1 MQKAKGQKILIWAF
15 AIFILAFVLR
25 IFHIAAI
32 YKNSPFFA
40 VLPGDLGAYDRW
52 AGQIVE
58 NGWLGKEIF
67 YQDPLYSYFLAIF
80 YKVLGQEFLWIYVV
94 QAFFGACTSGLLVL
108 LGAKVFSR
116 NAGILAGL
124 LYGLYG
130 PAIYFDGLLL
140 KVSLSAFLVTLAIY
154 LFLHKQLEEA
164 SPSIYFSGFFFGLA
178 CLTRANFLL
187 LLPLGFL
194 TVLVNPH
201 VVMRK
206 RMIMTLLLLSGVMS
220 ALGPVIARNYVVGK
234 ELVLTTAQ
242 AGQNFYIGHNADAN
256 GTYIRL
262 PFIRPDPL
270 HEQEDFKNEAE
281 KRTGSSLTPPE
292 VSHFW
297 LQQGLDFILENPL
310 ADFKLTG
317 KKLLLFLNSYEI
329 PDNHNFYFHQR
340 YSNILQ
346 TLPINFG
353 WLAPFFLLG
362 LLGMLHEKR
371 TAPVFLFWVQVIYV
385 ASVII
390 FYVFSRYRM
399 VFLPLFCLS
408 AAFGF
413 FMLQNQFRMGQWRK
427 LAASLIIVG
436 CGFGIANLK
445 LIEPFDFSHSYTD
458 EGIAYERKNE
468 AKKAL
473 NSYEQ
478 ALGINPNYL
487 RVLDRLGKLQ
497 LQQKEYNGARSTYT
511 KILALE
517 PDSVDAKYQIM
528 LLDKLGL

>member
-15 AIFILAFVLR
+15 AIFVLAFVLR

-40 VLPGDLGAYDRW
+40 VLPGDLGAYDLW
-52 AGQIVE
+52 ASQIVE

-67 YQDPLYSYFLAIF
+67 YQDPLYPYFLAIF
-80 YKVLGQEFLWIYVV
+80 YKVVGREFLWIYVV
-94 QAFFGACTSGLLVL
+94 QAFLGGCTSGLLVL

-116 NAGILAGL
+116 NAGIFAGL
-124 LYGLYG
+124 MYGLYG

-140 KVSLSAFLVTLAIY
+140 KVSLSAFLFTLAIY
-154 LFLHKQLEEA
+154 LFLHKQLKEA

-187 LLPLGFL
+187 LLPLGFF

-201 VVMRK
+201 TMLKK
-206 RMIMTLLLLSGVMS
+206 RIIITLLFVAGVLS
-220 ALGPVIARNYVVGK
+220 ALGPVVARNYVVGN

-262 PFIRPDPL
+262 PFVRPDPL

-281 KRTGSSLTPPE
+281 KRTGSDLTPPE

-297 LQQGLDFILENPL
+297 LQQGLDFILDNPL
-310 ADFKLTG
+310 TDFKLTG
-317 KKLLLFLNSYEI
+317 KKFLLFLNSYEI

-346 TLPINFG
+346 NLPINFG

-362 LLGMLHEKR
+362 LLGMLLEKR
-371 TAPVFLFWVQVIYV
+371 TESFFLAFVQIIYV

-399 VFLPLFCLS
+399 VALPLFCLS
-408 AAFGF
+408 AGYG
-413 FMLQNQFRMGQWRK
+413 LYI
-427 LAASLIIVG
+427 LT
-436 CGFGIANLK
+436 NLK
-445 LIEPFDFSHSYTD
+445 LVEPLDFSHSFTD

-468 AKKAL
+468 AKKAI

-497 LQQKEYNGARSTYT
+497 LQQKQYNGARSTYT
-511 KILALE
+511 KILAIE
-517 PDSVDAKYQIM
+517 PDSMDAKYQIM
-528 LLDKLGL
+528 RLDKLGL